1 VHAIPDQDD
10 LRHAFDDAESDLK
23 LSVRQSMYYWPRIDL
38 RLVIDPDTLMLY
50 ASDMRQSWYDRVGKS
65 EPVIEQ
71 VKTISTV
78 TYH

>member
-1 VHAIPDQDD
+1 
-10 LRHAFDDAESDLK
+10 
-23 LSVRQSMYYWPRIDL
+23 MYYWPRIDL

-71 VKTISTV
+71 VKTISTF
-78 TYH
+78 TYR